1 MYAELTCNESVKVPD
16 WVKTKEDL
24 EKFADKYISDNL
36 DIGYEL
42 IDEQMELDDFI
53 EEIESSYQDAKDKN
67 FDSIVIV
74 IDTDL
79 GNSYYINNTDEGFQ
93 CDEGKIDFDL
103 LKENRE
109 FSLIIVY
116 VGSAKTLRVGQDRV
130 YGRHTGVYWA
140 TSQTEL

>member
-36 DIGYEL
+36 NIGYEL

-79 GNSYYINNTDEGFQ
+79 GNSYYRNNTDEGFQ
-93 CDEGKIDFDL
+93 CDFTMTTNIGD
-103 LKENRE
+103 
-109 FSLIIVY
+109 
-116 VGSAKTLRVGQDRV
+116 
-130 YGRHTGVYWA
+130 
-140 TSQTEL
+140 

>member
-1 MYAELTCNESVKVPD
+1 MVQKIEVYAELTCNESVKVPD

-36 DIGYEL
+36 NIGYEL

-53 EEIESSYQDAKDKN
+53 EEIESSYQDKN

-79 GNSYYINNTDEGFQ
+79 GNSYYRNNTDEGFQ
-93 CDEGKIDFDL
+93 CDFTMTTNIGD
-103 LKENRE
+103 
-109 FSLIIVY
+109 
-116 VGSAKTLRVGQDRV
+116 
-130 YGRHTGVYWA
+130 
-140 TSQTEL
+140 